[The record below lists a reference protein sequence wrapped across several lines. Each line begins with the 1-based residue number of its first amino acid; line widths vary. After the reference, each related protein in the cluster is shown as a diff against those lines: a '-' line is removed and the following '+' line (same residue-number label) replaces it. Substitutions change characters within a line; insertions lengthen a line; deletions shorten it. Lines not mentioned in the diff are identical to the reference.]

1 MKSNLPRG
9 LFSRRTRLLGSEGA
23 FKLGPQILEIERLGH
38 KVIKCNIGEP
48 DFPLAPH
55 IADEVK
61 RQIDLGQT
69 HYCDP
74 QGVLPLREAVARS
87 VGLRRGIAVGPDRVV
102 VFPGGKPP
110 IALAQQTYCNPGD
123 EVIYPSPGFPIY
135 EAFARYIGLKPV
147 PLILKE
153 ERDFSFDGRDLAPL
167 ITRRTRLI
175 ILNFPSNPTGGVAT
189 RTQLEDIAATIQR
202 LAPPQARV
210 FSDEIYENNIF
221 DGALHHSIASV
232 PGMAERTL
240 IVSGAS
246 KSYAWTGGRIGWAV
260 FPTAEEAQVFK
271 DLNINYF
278 SCVPAYNQLGAALAI
293 DSPLSP
299 PWIARM
305 VESFRERRDVMLAG
319 LNEIPGVSCR
329 KPGGAFYLFPNVGGV
344 CESLGAVEAH
354 ANLPERERGRTS
366 PSTLFQMFLLRR
378 HHVATIDR
386 RSFGHLG
393 SEGQHYLRISIATAL
408 DDLKLGLDRIAAAA
422 ADRAGFQDFVGKKR
436 RA

>member
-1 MKSNLPRG
+1 MKSKLPRG

-23 FKLGPQILEIERLGH
+23 FRLGPQIAAVESGGH
-38 KVIKCNIGEP
+38 RVVKCNIGEP
-48 DFPLAPH
+48 DFPLAAH

-74 QGVLPLREAVARS
+74 QGILPLREAIART
-87 VGLRRGIAVGPDRVV
+87 VGARRGLAITPDRVV

-123 EVIYPSPGFPIY
+123 EVIYPSPGFPTY
-135 EAFARYIGLKPV
+135 EAFARYMGIKPV
-147 PLILKE
+147 PLHLE
-153 ERDFSFDGRDLAPL
+153 EGRDFSFEGRDLAPL
-167 ITRRTRLI
+167 ITPRTRLI
-175 ILNFPSNPTGGVAT
+175 ILNFPSNPTGGVAS
-189 RTQLEDIAATIQR
+189 RAQLADIADTIRR
-202 LAPPQARV
+202 LAPPHTRI
-210 FSDEIYENNIF
+210 FSDEIYENNLF
-221 DGALHHSIASV
+221 DGAEHHSIASL

-278 SCVPAYNQLGAALAI
+278 SCIPAYNQFGAALALE
-293 DSPLSP
+293 SPLSP

-305 VESFRERRDVMLAG
+305 CASFQERRNLMLAG
-319 LNEIPGVSCR
+319 LNAIPGITCR
-329 KPGGAFYLFPNVGGV
+329 KPGGAFYLFPNVAGV
-344 CESLGAVEAH
+344 CEQLGVVAAH
-354 ANLPERERGRTS
+354 ARLPARQRARTS
-366 PSTLFQMFLLRR
+366 PATLLQLFLLWR

-386 RSFGHLG
+386 RSFGQLG
-393 SEGQHYLRISIATAL
+393 AEGQHYLRFSIATARA
-408 DDLKLGLDRIAAAA
+408 DLELGLERIRAAAT
-422 ADRAGFQDFVGKKR
+422 DQDGFRQFLTER
-436 RA
+436 SSR